1 MSKQTVRSILAGA
14 ALVTTLTVTFPGSS
28 QAAGFT
34 PAMESG
40 NVLELVLHWF
50 AGLWNGNQ
58 QQGGHART
66 VLSKSST
73 SAPNPGSG
81 TPGTTLL
88 CGGDQGVCIDPNG

>member
-1 MSKQTVRSILAGA
+1 MSKKMVRSILAGT

-40 NVLELVLHWF
+40 NVLELVLHWVSSV
-50 AGLWNGNQ
+50 WNGNQ

-73 SAPNPGSG
+73 LPPMTGTSSG
-81 TPGTTLL
+81 TTVV
-88 CGGDQGVCIDPNG
+88 CGGEQGVCIDPNG